1 MQERRPRSADPIPC
15 HPERREGPAFAVRL
29 RSKARKQVRR
39 LRLGMTSVAG
49 LGSPDKVREPAW
61 AVRNLTAPVVGHGNL
76 YGRWRS
82 GKDIPSEVTAMPDDP
97 SAAASPATSRPRRL
111 LAEWLP
117 LVAMLALLL
126 AARDTL
132 ANHYQVPS
140 GSMQPTLVPG
150 DRVAVDMRA
159 YGVRLPF
166 TSIELAEGTSPAP
179 GDVVVF
185 DSPVD
190 GTRLIKRLVAVEGQT
205 VAVREGRLWVD
216 GRPTELDGQATT
228 AAQVFERIGPRQVQL
243 DLADGGGPDLP
254 PQRIPAGMALV
265 LGDHR
270 GASFDGRG
278 FGLVPLDTFYGR
290 AIAVYYRSGEGFVW
304 NRL

>member
-1 MQERRPRSADPIPC
+1 MPVDHLPTAS
-15 HPERREGPAFAVRL
+15 
-29 RSKARKQVRR
+29 
-39 LRLGMTSVAG
+39 SV
-49 LGSPDKVREPAW
+49 
-61 AVRNLTAPVVGHGNL
+61 
-76 YGRWRS
+76 
-82 GKDIPSEVTAMPDDP
+82 P
-97 SAAASPATSRPRRL
+97 SAPRRL

-117 LVAMLALLL
+117 LVAALVLLL

-159 YGVRLPF
+159 YGARVPF
-166 TSIELAEGTSPAP
+166 TSIRLTEGMSPAP

-185 DSPVD
+185 DSPLD

-205 VAVREGRLWVD
+205 VAVQQGRLWVD
-216 GRPTELDGQATT
+216 GRRSEIDHDPL
-228 AAQVFERIGPRQVQL
+228 AAEQTYERIGPRRVRL

-254 PQRIPAGMALV
+254 PLRIPEGMALV

-270 GASFDGRG
+270 GASFDSRG
-278 FGLVPLDTFYGR
+278 FGLVPLDAFYGR
-290 AIAVYYRSGEGFVW
+290 AIAVYHRSGEGFVW
-304 NRL
+304 KRL